1 VTTSEEV
8 YLLDANVLLALTNPS
23 HVHHAASQRWLRTV
37 SSWAT
42 TPMTEVALIRLL
54 LNPAVVGQYIS
65 RAEAIGVVRRL
76 REQPAASFIADA
88 TTLAEPSV
96 EMSGLV
102 GPKQVT
108 DFHLV
113 NLAAATGAVL
123 ATFDAR
129 IPAYLSPRD
138 HEHVRVLDG

>member
-1 VTTSEEV
+1 VTTSEDV
-8 YLLDANVLLALTNPS
+8 YLLDANVLVALTNPS
-23 HVHHAASQRWLRTV
+23 HVHHAASQRWLGTV

-42 TPMTEVALIRLL
+42 TPITETALIRLL
-54 LNPAVVGQYIS
+54 LNPAVVGQHIS

-76 REQPAASFIADA
+76 REQPGASFIADA
-88 TTLAEPSV
+88 TTLAEPLV
-96 EMSGLV
+96 EVSGLV

-113 NLAAATGAVL
+113 SLAASTGTVL

-129 IPAYLSPRD
+129 IPAYLSPED
-138 HEHVRVLDG
+138 HKHVCVLEG